1 LKPGGILRLEVPDFD
16 ATASLVLDQAVPVR
30 QRRVAIRHLFGSN
43 EAQWATHYDGWS
55 ESRLRELMDAF
66 GFQTEEIARN
76 EYLATRNVE
85 IVASRN
91 RAPAT
96 KEEAIRAA
104 GEYLALFTLDESD
117 FEVRLLELW
126 LAAFRAQLDRTFAAS
141 P

>member
-1 LKPGGILRLEVPDFD
+1 
-16 ATASLVLDQAVPVR
+16 
-30 QRRVAIRHLFGSN
+30 
-43 EAQWATHYDGWS
+43 
-55 ESRLRELMDAF
+55 MDAF